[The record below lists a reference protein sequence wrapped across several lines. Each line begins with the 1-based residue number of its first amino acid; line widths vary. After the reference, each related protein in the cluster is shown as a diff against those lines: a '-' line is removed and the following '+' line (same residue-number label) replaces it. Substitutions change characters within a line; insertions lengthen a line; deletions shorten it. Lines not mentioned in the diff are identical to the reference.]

1 MDTHPVRLLLVDDDR
16 TFHSII
22 RSLLAIS
29 RTPFEL
35 RCATTFQEGVE
46 AIEEQDFDLCLIDY
60 GLKEH
65 TGVEL
70 IRRIRDLGF
79 SAPLIML
86 TGHVGRE
93 VDIEAMNA
101 GATDYL
107 YKGKLD
113 GMTLER
119 SIRYAVE
126 RYRSNEAL
134 RRSEESLRSVLAS
147 APVLIFSIDSSR
159 VINLTDG
166 RGLLSLNLTPG
177 DFVGHTVTETFSEP
191 RMIQNIERALAGER
205 FVDIMQLRGVIFETH
220 YSPRL
225 DASGRVIGMV
235 GVATDITDRM
245 RHERALQQAHDKLEA
260 RVRERTAEI
269 ERMMKR
275 LEESS
280 LVQKRFIADASHDLR
295 TPLTVVRAELD
306 LLLEGDDEQN
316 PRIRESLRRIASEA
330 TRLEHL
336 ASDLLMLATL
346 DAGESPPTR
355 ECCRLDELI
364 LLSASQLGTLAAE
377 RRISWR
383 INCEEPIEVRC
394 DERAMKRA
402 LMNILENAIKYSR
415 MDSVVDI
422 ALRLD
427 NSHAHVIVEDKG
439 EGIEPRDLPK
449 VFERFYRGDHTRT
462 TPGTGLGLAIVK
474 AVVEAHS
481 GTIDLESEV
490 GVGTRVTLSLPC

>member
-1 MDTHPVRLLLVDDDR
+1 
-16 TFHSII
+16 
-22 RSLLAIS
+22 
-29 RTPFEL
+29 
-35 RCATTFQEGVE
+35 
-46 AIEEQDFDLCLIDY
+46 
-60 GLKEH
+60 
-65 TGVEL
+65 
-70 IRRIRDLGF
+70 
-79 SAPLIML
+79 
-86 TGHVGRE
+86 
-93 VDIEAMNA
+93 
-101 GATDYL
+101 
-107 YKGKLD
+107 
-113 GMTLER
+113 
-119 SIRYAVE
+119 
-126 RYRSNEAL
+126 
-134 RRSEESLRSVLAS
+134 
-147 APVLIFSIDSSR
+147 
-159 VINLTDG
+159 
-166 RGLLSLNLTPG
+166 
-177 DFVGHTVTETFSEP
+177 
-191 RMIQNIERALAGER
+191 
-205 FVDIMQLRGVIFETH
+205 
-220 YSPRL
+220 
-225 DASGRVIGMV
+225 VIGMV